1 MVVEMASYT
10 VHCAYMS
17 EVCYTRCI
25 NAVLLLR
32 LWAYVALYVLCAA
45 LQDSA
50 GEMYFYY
57 SLFLTTAC
65 TMSAFVLHLC
75 RYMHMVQIKQRHTHS
90 SVSSLLQ
97 EKKKV
102 TSVRNKP
109 HLSRQC
115 FGTFKVCIG
124 VTIWQDSNNF
134 NNSRLHITT
143 LFVDMQLGTCSFK
156 CGRL

>member
-97 EKKKV
+97 ERKKSYKC
-102 TSVRNKP
+102 KK
-109 HLSRQC
+109 Q
-115 FGTFKVCIG
+115 
-124 VTIWQDSNNF
+124 
-134 NNSRLHITT
+134 TT
-143 LFVDMQLGTCSFK
+143 LVPTVFWHLQSLHWCYYLA
-156 CGRL
+156 R